1 VVESSG
7 RKVPSRILDI
17 SERGA
22 KITCVPG
29 LALGSVGTISIQ
41 GMLQP
46 MPFTVRGGTQDS
58 ASLEIKVEGTL
69 REQYLNWFSSVTR
82 GRAAA

>member
-1 VVESSG
+1 
-7 RKVPSRILDI
+7 
-17 SERGA
+17 
-22 KITCVPG
+22 
-29 LALGSVGTISIQ
+29 
-41 GMLQP
+41 MLQP